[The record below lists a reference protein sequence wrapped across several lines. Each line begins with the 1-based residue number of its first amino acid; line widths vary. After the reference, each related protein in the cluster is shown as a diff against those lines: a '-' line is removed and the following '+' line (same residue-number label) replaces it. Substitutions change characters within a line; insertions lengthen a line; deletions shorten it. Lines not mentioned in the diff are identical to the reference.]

1 MDINMPVMD
10 GYTAAKLI
18 RADKR
23 FDDLPVLALSALTSA
38 SEISN
43 MFKCGMNGYL
53 SKPLIIGRFFTAF
66 SVFLEQ
72 KDEIAEPVK
81 KRQEI
86 RNLDGLDVQVG
97 IVQAN
102 DSAIFY
108 KEILLE
114 FKDAYGESGDIFEKL
129 VKDFRYE
136 QLKMLCVDLRGLA
149 GSIGAR
155 DLYKLI
161 AEVIQRLIM
170 KKYEL
175 MPSYIEPFKKEI
187 SKVINS
193 IDIYTKQM

>member
-1 MDINMPVMD
+1 M
-10 GYTAAKLI
+10 KLYN
-18 RADKR
+18 R
-23 FDDLPVLALSALTSA
+23 F
-38 SEISN
+38 
-43 MFKCGMNGYL
+43 
-53 SKPLIIGRFFTAF
+53 
-66 SVFLEQ
+66 
-72 KDEIAEPVK
+72 K
-81 KRQEI
+81 KKQEI
-86 RNLDGLDVQVG
+86 RDLDGLDVQIG

-136 QLKMLCVDLRGLA
+136 QLKMLCIDLRGLA

-161 AEVIQRLIM
+161 AEVVQRLIM
-170 KKYEL
+170 KRYEL

-187 SKVINS
+187 SKVIES
-193 IDIYTKQM
+193 IDIYTKQI